1 MSTFLDD
8 VERCFGGRDLYA
20 ALGVGKE
27 AKDTELKRAYHRLSL
42 QVHPDRVAPREVE
55 EATQKFQVLYF

>member
-1 MSTFLDD
+1 MSTFVDD
-8 VERCFGGRDLYA
+8 VERCFGSRDLYA

>member
-8 VERCFGGRDLYA
+8 VERCFGSRDLYA

-42 QVHPDRVAPREVE
+42 QVHPDRVAPGEVE
-55 EATQKFQVLYF
+55 KATQKFQVLYF

>member
-1 MSTFLDD
+1 MSTFVDN
-8 VERCFGGRDLYA
+8 VEQCFGSRDLYA

-42 QVHPDRVAPREVE
+42 QVHPDRVAPGEVE